1 MPLFNHEDWVA
12 TFQNLYHLAR
22 QIRSVS
28 FFCHYK
34 KYYLHKRRYDLTDW
48 YQFILVVHLNP
59 LEYLSNLS
67 VCCCVWNIIAFLLL
81 CVAWL

>member
-28 FFCHYK
+28 F
-34 KYYLHKRRYDLTDW
+34 L
-48 YQFILVVHLNP
+48 P
-59 LEYLSNLS
+59 LQKSITYTKGDMALLIGINS
-67 VCCCVWNIIAFLLL
+67 VW
-81 CVAWL
+81 